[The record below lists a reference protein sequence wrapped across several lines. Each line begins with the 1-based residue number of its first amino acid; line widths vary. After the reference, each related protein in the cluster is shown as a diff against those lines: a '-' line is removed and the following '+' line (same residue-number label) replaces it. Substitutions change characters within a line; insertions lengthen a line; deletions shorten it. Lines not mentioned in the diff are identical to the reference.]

1 MLDIY
6 LITNVL
12 YNINCKRFKKHILC
26 VFWQNYCKKWGY
38 ITIIN
43 LPADGTLP
51 TDIVCSHNR
60 NRFHDTPFH
69 HHSHHIELYL
79 FISGNVTFFTKNEA
93 FPLKRGYLIAIP
105 DGVWH
110 RAVTRDDVPY
120 ERIFLNI
127 DIDLIKQ
134 LSTPK
139 TDLYRCF
146 DVSDPKEINILNLG
160 SDAFDDYVNFCDE
173 LIPTLDKDT
182 YGNDIHQR
190 ILLAEILLLAN
201 KVHKIKKQP
210 RNIIPPF
217 LEKVTHF
224 IDENLADD
232 LSLAAFSKHFYLN
245 SPILTVTS
253 SGTWDF
259 LCTNTWPKNALSRLN
274 SSCVPARMWPKFVQ
288 RADLATIV
296 ILFDRLINASAFR
309 QESTEQ
315 NTNQNNRELLLK
327 WFASKRH

>member
-26 VFWQNYCKKWGY
+26 VFWQNYCKKWGD

-245 SPILTVTS
+245 STYLDRYFKRYMGLSLHQYVTEKRIEQAKQLLRAGKNVTEVCAK
-253 SGTWDF
+253 SGFGNYSNFIRSFNKRVGISPRKYRT
-259 LCTNTWPKNALSRLN
+259 KY
-274 SSCVPARMWPKFVQ
+274 Q
-288 RADLATIV
+288 
-296 ILFDRLINASAFR
+296 
-309 QESTEQ
+309 
-315 NTNQNNRELLLK
+315 
-327 WFASKRH
+327 SK